1 MGGLTGKELEE
12 RRVRLE
18 ALCLYIKKPPDYD
31 INANAEEALQILDD
45 LYETREWTAPD
56 GARVRMC
63 RVRGRISFRPVEEE
77 APTPPNNPDE
87 GTADEADATRFLAAW
102 LDKPLS
108 ELPIKYHGDDPAMEE
123 DFNKFLEDN
132 KNVLLRRILEYG
144 GDAFGGDLRVFLRV
158 CKLTWSPLRR
168 VMRDVNGLPY
178 EAFRPLL
185 AEQSGPAV
193 VPLRYHESSPE
204 SEENKTAAANATVSL
219 RLCSVA
225 VSHPKKNLAL
235 VVEQKCHKMAKQ
247 DEVVMVKTIRKRGLT
262 EPSSLAFCTQ
272 GNTRLGAMSK
282 NLRQDDKVECWV
294 LFHAAKCFRAP
305 TKEEHAAFLA
315 CKDRA
320 NQTRVDKKKRLAMKE
335 AGAPTDPKK
344 SRTGALG

>member
-1 MGGLTGKELEE
+1 M
-12 RRVRLE
+12 
-18 ALCLYIKKPPDYD
+18 
-31 INANAEEALQILDD
+31 
-45 LYETREWTAPD
+45 
-56 GARVRMC
+56 
-63 RVRGRISFRPVEEE
+63 
-77 APTPPNNPDE
+77 
-87 GTADEADATRFLAAW
+87 
-102 LDKPLS
+102 
-108 ELPIKYHGDDPAMEE
+108 
-123 DFNKFLEDN
+123 
-132 KNVLLRRILEYG
+132 
-144 GDAFGGDLRVFLRV
+144 
-158 CKLTWSPLRR
+158 
-168 VMRDVNGLPY
+168 
-178 EAFRPLL
+178 
-185 AEQSGPAV
+185 
-193 VPLRYHESSPE
+193 
-204 SEENKTAAANATVSL
+204 
-219 RLCSVA
+219 
-225 VSHPKKNLAL
+225 SHPKKNLAL